1 MCAIRRVNEAHSKL
15 QLNRFCS
22 KKIYIFFGK
31 MNSTTNEGNPE
42 QEPRLTL
49 ANLTLEWVV
58 QDILL
63 CRAQKMAVAVHFGP

>member
-1 MCAIRRVNEAHSKL
+1 MS
-15 QLNRFCS
+15 
-22 KKIYIFFGK
+22 
-31 MNSTTNEGNPE
+31 STTNEGNPE

-63 CRAQKMAVAVHFGP
+63 CRAHKMAAAVHFGP